1 MEGNDRNPCLE
12 MICAPLE
19 LFIFSKKETYLIKA
33 VHFMALSPLQTFLF
47 FLLLD
52 EVCVLI
58 VKLYYR
64 KNDWTSVPFFFYVK
78 DPGVD
83 LY

>member
-1 MEGNDRNPCLE
+1 
-12 MICAPLE
+12 
-19 LFIFSKKETYLIKA
+19 
-33 VHFMALSPLQTFLF
+33 MALSPLQTFLF

-52 EVCVLI
+52 EICVLI

-64 KNDWTSVPFFFYVK
+64 KNDCTSVPFFFYVK